1 MWEWVVWFAL
11 EKGTEAGGGE
21 WWRETSSGL
30 EPSVKTQASPE
41 R

>member
-21 WWRETSSGL
+21 WWRETSRWAGAIS
-30 EPSVKTQASPE
+30 
-41 R
+41 